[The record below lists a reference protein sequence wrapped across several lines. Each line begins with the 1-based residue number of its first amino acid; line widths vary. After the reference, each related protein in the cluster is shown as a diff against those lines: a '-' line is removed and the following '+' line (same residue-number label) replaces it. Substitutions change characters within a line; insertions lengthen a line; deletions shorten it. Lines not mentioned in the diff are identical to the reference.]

1 MQQAYS
7 GNTAVGELLLKFCT
21 LIEEDDVT
29 PTVVSFT
36 IHFNIILPST
46 PMYMPVAE
54 RSKARVRCR
63 SLAGI
68 AGSYPAGDMDIS
80 SLV

>member
-7 GNTAVGELLLKFCT
+7 GKTAVGELLLKFRT
-21 LIEEDDVT
+21 LIEEDD
-29 PTVVSFT
+29 VVSFT